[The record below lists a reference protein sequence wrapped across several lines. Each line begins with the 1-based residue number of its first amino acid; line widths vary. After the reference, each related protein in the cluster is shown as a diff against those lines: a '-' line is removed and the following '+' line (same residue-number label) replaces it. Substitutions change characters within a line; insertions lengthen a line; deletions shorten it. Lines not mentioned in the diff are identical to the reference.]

1 MRDELK
7 RGLREWADANMYV
20 RQLWVFAS
28 RGRGDVQEDSDVD
41 IALALM
47 PGDGRTD
54 GAIEAYLH
62 LEGEWKQQ
70 LKAIVGRNV
79 SIGVIVPG
87 GDADERV
94 RREGVLLWARD
105 A

>member
-1 MRDELK
+1 MFVSF
-7 RGLREWADANMYV
+7 GYSPVADA
-20 RQLWVFAS
+20 
-28 RGRGDVQEDSDVD
+28 SDVD

-54 GAIEAYLH
+54 AAIEAYLH

-87 GDADERV
+87 GNADERV